1 MNILTL
7 KLSFNLYLN
16 SKVSF
21 FLLNIFNKFI
31 FLFKYLLSYFNSINK
46 IKIFLCIIF
55 LIYGL
60 FFVYLFS
67 KLYNNYLLQLNEYEV
82 KSLTSIINDSSIL
95 LKDHI
100 APYKYNFNYS
110 KQQINGIYN
119 TLGIINYQDF
129 IYLKSKDSQQLNL
142 LCNNFPNLKNKLIDI
157 SMEDMFGSHME
168 VITDINRI
176 FMKSIF
182 KISFPLIAIALSIII
197 ISGYEAI
204 TLPF

>member
-16 SKVSF
+16 SKVSYF
-21 FLLNIFNKFI
+21 FLNIFNKFI
-31 FLFKYLLSYFNSINK
+31 DLFKYCLYYFNNINK
-46 IKIFLCIIF
+46 IKLFLCIIF

-60 FFVYLFS
+60 FFVYIFS
-67 KLYNNYLLQLNEYEV
+67 KLYNNYLLQLNDYQV

-95 LKDHI
+95 LKEHML
-100 APYKYNFNYS
+100 PYKPNFIYS

-182 KISFPLIAIALSIII
+182 KYHIRNMHWF
-197 ISGYEAI
+197 
-204 TLPF
+204 T

>member
-1 MNILTL
+1 MFILNL

-16 SKVSF
+16 SKVSY
-21 FLLNIFNKFI
+21 FLINIFYKFI
-31 FLFKYLLSYFNSINK
+31 DLFKYFLSFLNSINK
-46 IKIFLCIIF
+46 IKLFLCIIF

-67 KLYNNYLLQLNEYEV
+67 KLYSNYLLQLNEYEV

-100 APYKYNFNYS
+100 APYKYNFIYS

>member
-16 SKVSF
+16 SKVSY
-21 FLLNIFNKFI
+21 FLINIFYKFI
-31 FLFKYLLSYFNSINK
+31 DLFKYFLSFLNSINK
-46 IKIFLCIIF
+46 IKLFLCIIF

-67 KLYNNYLLQLNEYEV
+67 KLYSNYLLQLNEYEV
-82 KSLTSIINDSSIL
+82 KSLTSIINDSSIS

-100 APYKYNFNYS
+100 APYKYNFIYF

-182 KISFPLIAIALSIII
+182 KISSPLIAIALSIII

>member
-1 MNILTL
+1 MFILNL

-16 SKVSF
+16 SKVSY
-21 FLLNIFNKFI
+21 FLINIFYKFI
-31 FLFKYLLSYFNSINK
+31 DLFKYFLSFLNSINK
-46 IKIFLCIIF
+46 IKLFLCIIF

-67 KLYNNYLLQLNEYEV
+67 KLYSNYLLQLNEYEV

-100 APYKYNFNYS
+100 APYKYNFIYS

-176 FMKSIF
+176 FMKSVF
-182 KISFPLIAIALSIII
+182 KLSSPLIAIALSIII
-197 ISGYEAI
+197 LIKS
-204 TLPF
+204 

>member
-1 MNILTL
+1 MFILNL

-16 SKVSF
+16 SKVSY
-21 FLLNIFNKFI
+21 FLINIFYKFI
-31 FLFKYLLSYFNSINK
+31 DLFKYFLSFLNSINK
-46 IKIFLCIIF
+46 IKLFLCIIF

-67 KLYNNYLLQLNEYEV
+67 KLYSNYLLQLNEYEV

-100 APYKYNFNYS
+100 APYKYNFIYS

-176 FMKSIF
+176 FMKSVF
-182 KISFPLIAIALSIII
+182 KLSSPLIAIALSIII
-197 ISGYEAI
+197 ITGYESFS
-204 TLPF
+204 LPL

>member
-1 MNILTL
+1 MFILNL

-16 SKVSF
+16 SKVSY
-21 FLLNIFNKFI
+21 FLINIFYKFI
-31 FLFKYLLSYFNSINK
+31 DLFKYFLSFLNSINK
-46 IKIFLCIIF
+46 IKLFLCIIF

-67 KLYNNYLLQLNEYEV
+67 KLYSNYLLQLNEYEV

-95 LKDHI
+95 LKDHML
-100 APYKYNFNYS
+100 PYKPNFIYS
-110 KQQINGIYN
+110 KQQIHAIYN

-129 IYLKSKDSQQLNL
+129 VYLKSKDSQQLNL

-176 FMKSIF
+176 FMKSVF
-182 KISFPLIAIALSIII
+182 KLSSPLIAIALSIMII
-197 ISGYEAI
+197 TGYESFSI
-204 TLPF
+204 PL

>member
-1 MNILTL
+1 MFILNL

-16 SKVSF
+16 SKVSY
-21 FLLNIFNKFI
+21 FLINIFYKFI
-31 FLFKYLLSYFNSINK
+31 DLFKYFLSFLNSINK
-46 IKIFLCIIF
+46 IKLFLCIIF

-67 KLYNNYLLQLNEYEV
+67 KLYSNYLLQLNEYEV

-100 APYKYNFNYS
+100 APYKYNFIYS

-182 KISFPLIAIALSIII
+182 KISSPLIAIALSIII

>member
-1 MNILTL
+1 MFILNL

-16 SKVSF
+16 SKVSY
-21 FLLNIFNKFI
+21 FLINIFYKFI
-31 FLFKYLLSYFNSINK
+31 DLFKYFLSFLNSINK
-46 IKIFLCIIF
+46 IKLFLCIIF

-67 KLYNNYLLQLNEYEV
+67 KLYSNYLLQLNEYEV

-100 APYKYNFNYS
+100 APYKYNFIYS
-110 KQQINGIYN
+110 KQQINNIYN
-119 TLGIINYQDF
+119 TLGIINNQDF

-182 KISFPLIAIALSIII
+182 KISSPLIAIALSIII